1 MSFIDNKGVKKRLD
15 LIGIISFKKFLIL
28 FSESLYVFMYY
39 IFKLQFL
46 ADSFVC
52 LIFYWYKL
60 MNTLKY
66 C

>member
-15 LIGIISFKKFLIL
+15 LIGIISLKKFLIL
-28 FSESLYVFMYY
+28 FSESLYVFMHY

-52 LIFYWYKL
+52 FIFYWYKL